1 MQLLQI
7 GVTASPGRGTFLLP
21 MVAKEKST
29 PEKGAEERPYASFGL
44 VVAEKLDRARVSNAA
59 AAKALGVTV
68 EMIRRYREGMAMP
81 RDDKM
86 AKLAKLIGVPASE
99 LRYGSKVKQ
108 KEHQLPLSKLSP
120 EERDMLGEYQQ
131 LPDYAQKMA
140 RARIIEL
147 LEEFGSPGKKNPF
160 GKGGGTQ

>member
-7 GVTASPGRGTFLLP
+7 GVTASPGRGTFPLP
-21 MVAKEKST
+21 MVAREKSP

-44 VVAEKLDRARVSNAA
+44 VVAEKLDRAQLSNVAA
-59 AAKALGVTV
+59 ARALGVTV

-81 RDDKM
+81 RDQKM
-86 AKLAKLIGVPASE
+86 AKLAKLIGVSPSE
-99 LRYGSKVKQ
+99 LRYGSKAKN
-108 KEHQLPLSKLSP
+108 KEHPLPLSKLSP
-120 EERDMLGEYQQ
+120 EDRAMLEEYQQ
-131 LPDYAQKMA
+131 LPDFARKMA

-147 LEEFGSPGKKNPF
+147 LEEFGAPGKKNPY